1 MSRRSGRTE
10 SFRGVAAVTPYTGR
24 LLPSIC
30 AVSYLNSTPL
40 LWGLLHGPQ
49 RGSALVE
56 LALPS
61 VCAVR
66 LQTGAAD
73 VGLVPSIELNRQR
86 LRPVAGLGIA
96 SGGAVRSILLL
107 SKVPFSKIR
116 TLAADSSSR
125 TSVMLARLILAQRFG
140 VQPTLHAAAPEYSS
154 MLRNADAALIIGDPA
169 LRIVPEALGYEW
181 LDLGYEWGQL
191 TGLPMVFAV
200 WAAREDAAD
209 CEAMLDQSY
218 RYGQQHWP
226 QIIATESAAR
236 GFDRELVANY
246 FTQHIRYE
254 IGPRQQKGLDLFL
267 QMARPLDS
275 A

>member
-1 MSRRSGRTE
+1 MA
-10 SFRGVAAVTPYTGR
+10 FRPYTGG
-24 LLPSIC
+24 LPPAIC

-49 RGSALVE
+49 LGSAEVE

-61 VCAVR
+61 VCAER
-66 LQTGAAD
+66 LKAGQAD

-125 TSVMLARLILAQRFG
+125 TSVMLARLILRQRFG
-140 VQPTLHAAAPEYSS
+140 VAPKLHAAAPDYPG
-154 MLRNADAALIIGDPA
+154 MLAGADAALIIGDPA
-169 LRIVPEALGYEW
+169 LRIDPRSTGYEW
-181 LDLGYEWGQL
+181 LDLGYEWTHM

-200 WAAREDAAD
+200 WAARDGAAD
-209 CEAMLDQSY
+209 CEAMLEQSY
-218 RYGQQHWP
+218 RFGQQQLQ
-226 QIIATESAAR
+226 QIIATESEAR
-236 GFDRELVANY
+236 DFAPELVTRY
-246 FTQHIRYE
+246 FTEHIRYE
-254 IGPRQQKGLDLFL
+254 IGPRQQKGLELFL
-267 QMARPLDS
+267 RLARPLE